1 MLLFFQA
8 VPSDDKYASKT
19 QNIVL
24 RHLYLLLGYNATERE
39 RPGFHV
45 PPSRL
50 RTSPV
55 FNVFMANL
63 PQLLDQNHLMGKHML
78 PTLLLLMHYCPCPQ
92 QHSHTPDT
100 QHTPHHSLW
109 YLEPHTRRSWLMA
122 LIVLLYK
129 VKSSCSFKLIFRT
142 VTCICMYICVYV
154 YLLAVSICKPP

>member
-1 MLLFFQA
+1 MTTFSCLQA
-8 VPSDDKYASKT
+8 APSEESKLKKT

-63 PQLLDQNHLMGKHML
+63 PQVLDQNHLMGKHML

-100 QHTPHHSLW
+100 QHAPHHSLW
-109 YLEPHTRRSWLMA
+109 YLEPHNRRSWLMA

-129 VKSSCSFKLIFRT
+129 VKALFKSLSVHEKWPQPNWCFL
-142 VTCICMYICVYV
+142 V
-154 YLLAVSICKPP
+154 